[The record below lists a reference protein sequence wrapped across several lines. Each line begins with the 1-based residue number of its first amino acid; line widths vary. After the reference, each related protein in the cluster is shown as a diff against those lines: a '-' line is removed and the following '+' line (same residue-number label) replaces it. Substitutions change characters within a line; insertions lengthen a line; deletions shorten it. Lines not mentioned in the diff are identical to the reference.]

1 MRVTVPKGALC
12 GADSSENV
20 SKCVCYHLE
29 KTSSKYKKRHMKIL
43 DNENILDCADR
54 YEMARKKL
62 LAGVK
67 KRF

>member
-1 MRVTVPKGALC
+1 MCLLSPG
-12 GADSSENV
+12 EN
-20 SKCVCYHLE
+20 KQQIQ
-29 KTSSKYKKRHMKIL
+29 KRHMKIL